1 MSRYVNTRVVI
12 NNVSLYDKIKKER
25 GLARLKHYKRHIFY
39 DLKEED
45 LKDMVI
51 NYKVWSLGDRMHKF
65 AHEAYGDSELW
76 WVLAWFNQK
85 PTDAHYK
92 IGDKIAIPHPIE
104 DLVSLYYRSRE

>member
-1 MSRYVNTRVVI
+1 
-12 NNVSLYDKIKKER
+12 
-25 GLARLKHYKRHIFY
+25 
-39 DLKEED
+39 
-45 LKDMVI
+45 MVI

-104 DLVSLYYRSRE
+104 DLVSLYCKNRSYSSNCKKTDTSVNSSKCRRKGFRSSTDSWYTTRLMIYHTVDRETR